1 MKKKSG
7 LAGLIIIVLVVLV
20 IGWFQDNRETILIIA
35 ASIAV
40 LALIL
45 AIAKSAK
52 LKKQAEIQRQAAI
65 RAEREEAERQY
76 AEEMER
82 KRRFEKLEAAIEQAI
97 NANPAA
103 RAYRLSDPETALN
116 YDKLTITDFTPISK
130 KRYVAFDFET
140 TGLSAIDDE
149 IVEIGAVRVENGEIT
164 AEYSQ
169 LIDPERPMPLIAS
182 QVNHITDDML
192 RGQPKIYEALPT
204 FLAFVGDDVLAAHNA
219 SFDMRFLFQ
228 ACVRARFKTPGRVFD
243 TMTLARYW
251 PDVENRKLATLLMAA
266 GIKNDEEHRALGDAR
281 ALAALVK
288 ATNEKRK
295 KK

>member
-1 MKKKSG
+1 MKKNSSF
-7 LAGLIIIVLVVLV
+7 AGLIIIVLVVLA

-35 ASIAV
+35 AAIAV

-103 RAYRLSDPETALN
+103 RAYRLSDPETALD

-192 RGQPKIYEALPT
+192 RGQPKIYEALPA

>member
-1 MKKKSG
+1 MP
-7 LAGLIIIVLVVLV
+7 AP
-20 IGWFQDNRETILIIA
+20 A
-35 ASIAV
+35 ALGVFARAFSAS
-40 LALIL
+40 LSSCTALHY
-45 AIAKSAK
+45 KFNTK
-52 LKKQAEIQRQAAI
+52 
-65 RAEREEAERQY
+65 EAERQY
-76 AEEMER
+76 AEETER

-192 RGQPKIYEALPT
+192 RGQPKIYEALPA